1 LVLYASLVSIDV
13 VLQDKGFHSHH
24 PQEST
29 AMFQRTSLFSALF
42 AMSMSASAFA
52 SIEIGKPAPPF
63 SLAGADGK
71 THSLTDFQGKT
82 VVLEWNNPEC
92 PFVKKHYGSGNMQ
105 KQQAEA
111 TAAGVVWLTINSG
124 AAGKQGHLDA
134 TSANAYIDKSG
145 AHPTAYLFDVNGKV
159 GHAYGAKTTPHMYVI
174 DKDGNLRYAG
184 GIDSIASADQGD
196 IADATQFVPQVLA
209 ELAAGKVPSTSK
221 SEPYGCSVKYGG

>member
-1 LVLYASLVSIDV
+1 
-13 VLQDKGFHSHH
+13 
-24 PQEST
+24 
-29 AMFQRTSLFSALF
+29 MFQRIPLVGALV
-42 AMSMSASAFA
+42 AMSLSASAFA
-52 SIEIGKPAPPF
+52 SIEIGMPAPAF
-63 SLAGADGK
+63 NLSGADGK
-71 THSLTDFQGKT
+71 THSLADYQGKT

-111 TAAGVVWLTINSG
+111 TASGVIWLTINSG

-134 TSANAYIDKSG
+134 ASANAYIVKSG
-145 AHPTAYLFDVNGKV
+145 ASQTAYLFDPDGKV
-159 GHAYGAKTTPHMYVI
+159 GRAYGAKTTPHMFVI
-174 DKDGNLRYAG
+174 DKNGNLRYAG

-209 ELAAGKVPSTSK
+209 ELAAGKAVSTSK